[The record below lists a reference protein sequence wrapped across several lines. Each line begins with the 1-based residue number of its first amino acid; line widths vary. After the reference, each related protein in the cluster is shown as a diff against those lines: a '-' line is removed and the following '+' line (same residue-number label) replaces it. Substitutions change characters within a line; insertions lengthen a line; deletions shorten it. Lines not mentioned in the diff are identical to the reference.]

1 MRISL
6 GYLLLL
12 IEGDKHIEELL
23 NLHNQ
28 LTAVEKLEARGHL
41 ADYINYL
48 LLHDFNKLVS
58 ILYRVDVSESKLKET
73 LQQNPQIDAAI
84 LIANMLIARQ
94 EEKLKTKSE
103 FSSDNTITEEDKW

>member
-1 MRISL
+1 M
-6 GYLLLL
+6 
-12 IEGDKHIEELL
+12 EGDKNIEELL

-28 LTAVEKLEARGHL
+28 LTAVEKLEAREHL
-41 ADYINYL
+41 VDYINHL

-73 LQQNPQIDAAI
+73 LQLNPQTDAAL
-84 LIANMLIARQ
+84 LIANLLIARQ

-103 FSSDNTITEEDKW
+103 STSNNTIAEEDKW